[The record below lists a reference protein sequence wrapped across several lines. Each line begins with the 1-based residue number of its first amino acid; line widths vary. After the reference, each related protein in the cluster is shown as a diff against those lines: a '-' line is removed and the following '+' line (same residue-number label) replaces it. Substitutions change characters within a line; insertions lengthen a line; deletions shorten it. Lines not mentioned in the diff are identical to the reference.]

1 MVVRIRARQMQRNLR
16 NRPDPSAPV
25 HRASNSYF
33 LVHSREHRG
42 VFFQTFEP
50 GVRSMSAFSW
60 QLGHASW
67 LDERNHSSRHA
78 LQNTCLFA
86 HNVTTGD
93 SAKSA
98 HILHVNS
105 STLSESTRLN
115 GNPDPPLPPLLAPP
129 PSVSMTTTTTTTT
142 TRARDGVM

>member
-1 MVVRIRARQMQRNLR
+1 MLLFSLLLKEWLCESVLVKCNVISEI
-16 NRPDPSAPV
+16 DPIHRHPSIG
-25 HRASNSYF
+25 HRTRTFSYTRESTGECSFRLSNRASVPY
-33 LVHSREHRG
+33 G
-42 VFFQTFEP
+42 
-50 GVRSMSAFSW
+50 AFSW
-60 QLGHASW
+60 QLGHASL

-115 GNPDPPLPPLLAPP
+115 GNPDPLPLRAPS
-129 PSVSMTTTTTTTT
+129 SVSMTTTE
-142 TRARDGVM
+142 